1 MPTNSHRSDDEKL
14 PARPPE
20 CGMKREP
27 MSEALD
33 PQHPQLSA
41 DEIDRRLKERPDL
54 LERLNRGDTSAMVE
68 LVEVGTGAHVRSAE
82 VRLLA

>member
-33 PQHPQLSA
+33 TQLSA
-41 DEIDRRLKERPDL
+41 DEIDRRLSERPDL